1 MAKRRFKE
9 VFISSADPFE
19 RGFQH
24 GSQVRD
30 LVLRICEGYK
40 KSFARKG
47 FTWDEAQMLALKYVP
62 GLDAQMP
69 DLMQEA
75 RGIAAGADVSLG
87 VVMVLNARYELL
99 KLKKS
104 ADAHHVAPAEASD
117 AECTCFALLPEATA
131 DGHALSGQ
139 NWDKDKFVE
148 DDLYVLHIDEKNG
161 TRIVGLSEP
170 AQLIRNGM
178 NTHGLSLNCST
189 LLSVLDGPGLAAPT
203 NFVRRRLLSCRS
215 FEEATRLVRE
225 FHPDIALNYLIASKD
240 GEAIVFETT
249 PRENFFIEPT
259 RGVLT
264 KANDM
269 VCDPTLDRFIPAS
282 KGHHRHFRAQRL
294 NELFK
299 KRRGH
304 IDIGYVQECLR
315 DHYGDTE
322 SVCNHCEAEGLKTI
336 ASMIYDL
343 TEGRVL
349 MAWGNPCENEY
360 EEYIL

>member
-1 MAKRRFKE
+1 MNKRRFKE
-9 VFISSADPFE
+9 VFVRSADPFE
-19 RGFQH
+19 RGRQH

-30 LVLRICEGYK
+30 RILHICEGYK
-40 KSFARKG
+40 KLFAGKG
-47 FTWDEAQMLALKYVP
+47 FTWDEAQELALRYVP
-62 GLDAQMP
+62 GLDAAMP
-69 DLMQEA
+69 DLMREA
-75 RGIAAGADVSLG
+75 RGIAKGADVSLG

-99 KLKKS
+99 KLKKAPGS
-104 ADAHHVAPAEASD
+104 ARIAPAEASD

-131 DGHALSGQ
+131 DGHVYSGQ

-148 DDLYVLHIDEKNG
+148 DDLYVLHIDEENG

-178 NTHGLSLNCST
+178 NSRGLSLNCST
-189 LLSVLDGPGLAAPT
+189 LLSTLDGPGLAVPT
-203 NFVRRRLLSCRS
+203 NFMRRRLLQCAS
-215 FEEATRLVRE
+215 FDEAAGIVKDFR
-225 FHPDIALNYLIASKD
+225 PDIALNYLIASKT
-240 GEAIVFETT
+240 GEAVVFETT
-249 PRENFFIEPT
+249 PRENFYIDPT

-282 KGHHRHFRAQRL
+282 RHHQRAFRAQRL

-299 KRRGH
+299 KKRGA
-304 IDIGYVQECLR
+304 IDLDYIQSCLR

-322 SVCNHCEAEGLKTI
+322 SVCNHCEEEGLKTI

-343 TEGRVL
+343 TSGRAL
-349 MAWGNPCENEY
+349 MAWGNPCENDY
-360 EEYIL
+360 EAYEL